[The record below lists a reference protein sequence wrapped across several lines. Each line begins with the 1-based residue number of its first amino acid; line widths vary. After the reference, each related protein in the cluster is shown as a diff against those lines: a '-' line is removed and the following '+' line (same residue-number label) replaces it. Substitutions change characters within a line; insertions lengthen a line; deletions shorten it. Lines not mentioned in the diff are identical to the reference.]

1 MERPNEASTETAAPN
16 ADAVEGEAEGI
27 LDRLF
32 WPILLSTVGLA
43 LVLGVG
49 LAYVQY
55 GWLAEKAAA
64 LPVVGEALAASPD
77 SPETRAPGEYG
88 SFTKMEGL
96 IVNPAGSSGMRYLAL
111 SLAFESGSSSV
122 VQEIENKKVVVRDAV
137 LKFLS
142 EHTAEQLSN
151 PTRRTALK
159 DSLRAETNRLLTTG
173 TVDRLYF
180 TQFVL
185 Q

>member
-1 MERPNEASTETAAPN
+1 MERPNEAPDETAAPD
-16 ADAVEGEAEGI
+16 ADAVEGASEGV

-32 WPILLSTVGLA
+32 WPILLSTVVLA
-43 LVLGVG
+43 SVLGIG

-55 GWLAEKAAA
+55 GWLAEQAASLPIVGKAM
-64 LPVVGEALAASPD
+64 AASPD
-77 SPETRAPGEYG
+77 SSGTRAPGEYG

-111 SLAFESGSSSV
+111 SLAFESKSPAV
-122 VQEIENKKVVVRDAV
+122 VKEIETKEVVVRDAV

-142 EHTAEQLSN
+142 EHTANELSD
-151 PTRRTALK
+151 PTRRTTLK

-173 TVDRLYF
+173 AVDRLYF